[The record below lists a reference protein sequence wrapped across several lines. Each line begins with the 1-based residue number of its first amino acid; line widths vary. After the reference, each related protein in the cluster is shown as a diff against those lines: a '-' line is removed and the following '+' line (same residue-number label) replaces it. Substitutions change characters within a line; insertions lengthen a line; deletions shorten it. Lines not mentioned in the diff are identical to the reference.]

1 MFANEATRRILT
13 AYEIGD
19 LITMCGWC
27 RRVQLDGEW
36 VMAPHAALSAID
48 ARCTLSHS
56 ICPVCAAE
64 LAPPARA
71 GTATARP

>member
-1 MFANEATRRILT
+1 MFANEAMRRILT
-13 AYEIGD
+13 AYEFGE

-27 RRVQLDGEW
+27 RRVHLDEEW

-56 ICPVCAAE
+56 ICPSCAAGLTPE
-64 LAPPARA
+64 LHDAA
-71 GTATARP
+71 ATARR